1 MFYKHIIAILIWV
14 SVTNHVFSQSPQY
27 SFSRLNINNGLSNNQ
42 VNCFYKDKQ
51 GFLWIGTMSGLN
63 RYDGYHFK
71 IFRHDQ
77 KDTSSLAD
85 DFISKI
91 VEGPGNKLWIATR
104 SGMNVF
110 DPLTEKF
117 SRNTVSALNEVG
129 IVSNLITDIRK
140 DTKGDFWFLSGRET
154 LYRYSQSAKRSTVVF
169 KTLFQ
174 QNEIAS
180 FDIGKDGHCYII
192 HTNGVITIL
201 DAATGRTISSN
212 NIPAKVFGSSR
223 LLYSVFT
230 DNDNELWIYFS
241 AIDPKGVLRLN
252 PANGNYTL
260 LEKDKGMPKLNT
272 NLVVSIQQDN
282 QDNIWLSTD
291 HGGINIYNKKTNT
304 IQYLLHNDDD
314 SKSLSQNSI
323 TASYQDNTGIIWL
336 GTYKQGISYYH
347 ENIIKFPVYRH
358 QLSNPASLPFD
369 DVNRFVEDAKG
380 NIWIGTNGGGL
391 IYYDRAA
398 NKFIQYKHQPGN
410 LNSISNNVIVS
421 LFIDHQQKLWIGS
434 YYGGLDCLDNGRFI
448 HYKNDPADP
457 NSLSDNRVWEIYEDS
472 KKNLWVG
479 TLNGGLNRLDREKN
493 IFYHMDVSQQNSI
506 GSNYISALTEDGQ
519 GNLWVGTDN
528 GVDVIDNKNNVT
540 HYANYSAQPDGLSN
554 NNIISIFHDSR
565 GLLWIGTRD
574 GLNLFEPKKKGFI
587 SFRTNEGLPGN
598 TILNILEDDQK
609 RLWIS
614 TNNGVANITVL
625 TDENKKLTIKSVN
638 YDELD
643 GLQSTEFNEN
653 AALKKSKSEMI
664 FGGDIDFNIFYTYD

>member
-1 MFYKHIIAILIWV
+1 
-14 SVTNHVFSQSPQY
+14 
-27 SFSRLNINNGLSNNQ
+27 
-42 VNCFYKDKQ
+42 
-51 GFLWIGTMSGLN
+51 MSGLN

-77 KDTSSLAD
+77 KDTSSLTD

-104 SGMNVF
+104 NGMNVF

-117 SRNTVSALNEVG
+117 SRNTASALNEVG

-140 DTKGDFWFLSGRET
+140 DTKGDFWFLSGRQT

-180 FDIGKDGHCYII
+180 FDIGNNGHCYII
-192 HTNGVITIL
+192 HTNGVITVL
-201 DAATGRTISSN
+201 DAATGSTISSN
-212 NIPAKVFGSSR
+212 NIPAKVFGSSP

-241 AIDPKGVLRLN
+241 ALNPKGVLRLN
-252 PANGNYTL
+252 PANGHYTL

-291 HGGINIYNKKTNT
+291 HGGVNIYNKKTNT

-323 TASYQDNTGIIWL
+323 TVSYKDNTGIIWL

-391 IYYDRAA
+391 IYYDRIA

-434 YYGGLDCLDNGRFI
+434 YYGGLDCYDNGRFI
-448 HYKNDPADP
+448 HYKNDPSDP

-472 KKNLWVG
+472 KKKFVG
-479 TLNGGLNRLDREKN
+479 RN
-493 IFYHMDVSQQNSI
+493 IKWR
-506 GSNYISALTEDGQ
+506 TEP
-519 GNLWVGTDN
+519 
-528 GVDVIDNKNNVT
+528 
-540 HYANYSAQPDGLSN
+540 S
-554 NNIISIFHDSR
+554 
-565 GLLWIGTRD
+565 
-574 GLNLFEPKKKGFI
+574 
-587 SFRTNEGLPGN
+587 
-598 TILNILEDDQK
+598 
-609 RLWIS
+609 
-614 TNNGVANITVL
+614 
-625 TDENKKLTIKSVN
+625 
-638 YDELD
+638 
-643 GLQSTEFNEN
+643 
-653 AALKKSKSEMI
+653 
-664 FGGDIDFNIFYTYD
+664 